1 MPIRVNDNDV
11 LLGRGGRNHE
21 HEGNEQLRRIA
32 HSRVREYERAS
43 KKQKAVISRGESVAY
58 WKTSLVPD
66 KLVTYLLPT
75 LFISRDPAADTEDGA
90 PGPFPHKELFDI

>member
-1 MPIRVNDNDV
+1 MSLPIRVNENDI

-43 KKQKAVISRGESVAY
+43 KKQKAVISRGEK
-58 WKTSLVPD
+58 W
-66 KLVTYLLPT
+66 
-75 LFISRDPAADTEDGA
+75 
-90 PGPFPHKELFDI
+90 

>member
-1 MPIRVNDNDV
+1 MCDRFPLYCAVFGIALTIRPVEPFKYHTSTMILINENDV

-43 KKQKAVISRGESVAY
+43 KKQKAVISRGEN
-58 WKTSLVPD
+58 
-66 KLVTYLLPT
+66 
-75 LFISRDPAADTEDGA
+75 G
-90 PGPFPHKELFDI
+90 